1 MGTSEARY
9 QVVLGG
15 KTFTC
20 PDGEAQQ
27 VLPAHLDAQ
36 HDDTLG
42 TIHVIACPQCRLEY
56 AICFD
61 RLDTVGM
68 RTPGRQWETRSFT
81 WLLQAQSPG
90 W

>member
-1 MGTSEARY
+1 MSTPEERY

-20 PDGEAQQ
+20 PDCEAQQ

-42 TIHVIACPQCRLEY
+42 TIHVIACPQCQLEY

-68 RTPGRQWETRSFT
+68 RTPGRHWETRSFT